1 MAIIK
6 LKHLSD
12 SKGERRKEGIRMKK
26 KQNELIQYLS
36 RQNRT
41 VKSTELANV
50 LQISARSVKNY
61 VSEINLLYDKKIIL
75 SSRQGYQ
82 INRQISYNLLLN
94 ENSDSTLPQTGEERA
109 FYIIKQLILEHTSSL
124 NLFDLCDYLCISY
137 STIKS
142 VIGKMNKTFSAYHV
156 EFICKNN
163 CVQIVGSEK
172 DKRRLISYIINEESN
187 ARFLDIQQL
196 GECFCNIDV
205 ESLHKTL
212 FSTFK
217 KHNYYLNDFAAV
229 NILLQ
234 LLILIDRNLAG
245 NELNVGETVL
255 SIENQTEFLLL
266 QELFEQLE
274 NQFLLHLNPYEKFEI
289 HMLIKANATS
299 SLPTSKTELK
309 KLIGNEFLSLTDYY
323 VAQVNNHYLIDLS
336 DERFTAPFTLHLE
349 NLILR
354 AKLGRFTS
362 NPLAESIKLNNPI
375 IFDIAIYIGL
385 DLMERYNLSINE
397 DEIAFLAIHIGAEIE
412 RQNMSLTKIR
422 TVLLCPNYRNISTEL
437 LNNLLFNFGNQ
448 LDIIGNVYAENDLK
462 NLSFSLLLTT
472 VPLNQPYNCDVVQI
486 SPFNLNTQY
495 NMIYNT
501 ILKRQD
507 TNKNKTLRTNFHTF
521 FESDLFLIN
530 PKLNNREQILHYL
543 CEILK
548 QKEYVDKDFESSVL
562 KRENA
567 ATTAF
572 GNIAIPHSVDMN
584 AVKTSV
590 SVAISKSGF
599 QWGGNT
605 VYVVF
610 LLAINK
616 ADKTTFRELYESLA
630 SLFGDENIILE
641 IRKCNSFKDFE
652 QLIYNHTSPPKTI

>member
-1 MAIIK
+1 
-6 LKHLSD
+6 
-12 SKGERRKEGIRMKK
+12 MKK
-26 KQNELIQYLS
+26 KQSELIQYLS
-36 RQNRT
+36 QQNRT
-41 VKSTELANV
+41 VKSMELANV

-82 INRQISYNLLLN
+82 INRQLSYNLLLN
-94 ENSDSTLPQTGEERA
+94 DHHDSAIPQTGEERA

-124 NLFDLCDYLCISY
+124 DLFELCDYLCISY

-142 VIGKMNKTFSAYHV
+142 VIAKMNKTFSAYHV
-156 EFICKNN
+156 EFICKND
-163 CVQIVGSEK
+163 CVQIIGSEK

-196 GECFCNIDV
+196 GECFYHIDV
-205 ESLHKTL
+205 EALHKLL

-217 KHNYYLNDFAAV
+217 RHNYYLNDFAAV

-234 LLILIDRNLAG
+234 LLILIERNLAG
-245 NELNVGETVL
+245 NELNMGETAL
-255 SIENQTEFLLL
+255 SIESQSEASLL

-274 NQFLLHLNPYEKFEI
+274 GQFLLHLNPYEKFEI
-289 HMLIKANATS
+289 HMLIKAHATS
-299 SLPTSKTELK
+299 SLPASKTELK

-323 VAQVNNHYLIDLS
+323 VAQVNSHYLIDLS
-336 DERFTAPFTLHLE
+336 DERFTTAFTLHLE

-354 AKLGRFTS
+354 AKLGRFTN

-385 DLMERYNLSINE
+385 DLMERYHLSINE

-412 RQNMSLTKIR
+412 RQNMSLSKIR
-422 TVLLCPNYRNISTEL
+422 TVLLCPNYRDISTEL
-437 LNNLLFNFGNQ
+437 LNSLLFNFGNQ
-448 LDIIGNVYAENDLK
+448 LDIIGNVYNESDLK

-472 VPLNQPYNCDVVQI
+472 IPLKHSYGCDVVQI
-486 SPFNLNTQY
+486 SPFNLSAQY
-495 NMIYNT
+495 NIIYDA

-507 TNKNKTLRTNFHTF
+507 TDKNKKLRTNFHTF
-521 FESDLFLIN
+521 FESDLFFIN
-530 PKLNNREQILHYL
+530 PEPNNREEIITYL
-543 CEILK
+543 CGILQ
-548 QKEYVDKDFESSVL
+548 QKEYVDHDFEASVL

-584 AVKTSV
+584 AVKTSITI
-590 SVAISKSGF
+590 AISKSGF
-599 QWGGNT
+599 QWAGNT
-605 VYVVF
+605 VYLIF

-616 ADKTTFRELYESLA
+616 ADKTAFRELYESLV
-630 SLFGDENIILE
+630 SLFGDKNTIQEA
-641 IRKCNSFKDFE
+641 RACNSFKDFE
-652 QLIYNHTSPPKTI
+652 QLIYNHTCPPKIM

>member
-1 MAIIK
+1 
-6 LKHLSD
+6 
-12 SKGERRKEGIRMKK
+12 MKK

-36 RQNRT
+36 QQNRT

-82 INRQISYNLLLN
+82 INRQLSYNLLLN
-94 ENSDSTLPQTGEERA
+94 DNLDSAIPQTGEERA

-124 NLFDLCDYLCISY
+124 DLFELCDYLCISY

-142 VIGKMNKTFSAYHV
+142 VIAKMNKTFSAYHV
-156 EFICKNN
+156 EFICKND
-163 CVQIVGSEK
+163 CVQIMGSEK

-196 GECFCNIDV
+196 GECFYNIDV
-205 ESLHKTL
+205 EALHKIL

-229 NILLQ
+229 NMMLQ
-234 LLILIDRNLAG
+234 LLILIERNLAG
-245 NELNVGETVL
+245 NELNVGETTL
-255 SIENQTEFLLL
+255 SIESQSEASLL

-289 HMLIKANATS
+289 HMLIKAHATS
-299 SLPTSKTELK
+299 SLPSSKTELK

-323 VAQVNNHYLIDLS
+323 VAQVGSHYLIDLS
-336 DERFTAPFTLHLE
+336 DERFTTAFTLHLE

-354 AKLGRFTS
+354 AKLGRFTN
-362 NPLAESIKLNNPI
+362 NPLTESIKLNNPI

-385 DLMERYNLSINE
+385 DLMERYNLFINE

-412 RQNMSLTKIR
+412 RQNMNLSKIR
-422 TVLLCPNYRNISTEL
+422 TVLLCPNYRDISTDL
-437 LNNLLFNFGNQ
+437 LNSLLFNFGNQ
-448 LDIIGNVYAENDLK
+448 LDIIGNVYNESDLEG
-462 NLSFSLLLTT
+462 LSFSLLLTT
-472 VPLNQPYNCDVVQI
+472 IPLKHTYGYDVVQI
-486 SPFNLNTQY
+486 SPFNLSAQY
-495 NMIYNT
+495 HVIYDA

-507 TNKNKTLRTNFHTF
+507 TDKNKKLRTNFHTF
-521 FESDLFLIN
+521 FESDLFFIN
-530 PKLNNREQILHYL
+530 PETNSRERIIRFLCSILR
-543 CEILK
+543 
-548 QKEYVDKDFESSVL
+548 QKEYVDHDFEASVL

-584 AVKTSV
+584 AVKTCIT
-590 SVAISKSGF
+590 VAISKNGF

-605 VYVVF
+605 VYIIF

-616 ADKTTFRELYESLA
+616 ADKTAFRELYESLV
-630 SLFGDENIILE
+630 SLFGDKNIIQE
-641 IRKCNSFKDFE
+641 ARACNSFKDFE
-652 QLIYNHTSPPKTI
+652 QLIYNHTCPPKIL